1 MEKRWM
7 LVTDN
12 YNGITKRAADMLYAE
27 ISSLVNYVLS
37 AKLLTEITEAEANE
51 YNLIVVGEAT
61 GNDIFEKLM
70 TRESLNIPT
79 FAESYGI
86 YVGEAFTPES
96 QIIAIAGRDSRGVLY
111 GCMDFCNKYLGN
123 VLHRNGDL
131 WDEDFFKFPFARKLN
146 PFKSSSSPSIKTRAI
161 WTWGHVIY
169 DYKNFFLN
177 MARLRLN
184 EVVIWNDYLPLNARD
199 VVEYA
204 HSLGIKLIWG
214 FAWGWGTDCADIL
227 HNLDQN
233 SLKKLKA
240 DVIETYKN
248 EYAYTDCDGIYFQSF
263 TELHTDMVDE
273 KCIAEVVVD
282 LVNEISAELF
292 NISPDLHIQFGL
304 HATSVK
310 NHTDIISRV
319 DKRIHIVWEDC
330 GAFPFNY
337 YPDAVD
343 DFDTTAE
350 LTSKLTKL
358 RGENERFGAVFK
370 GMLKLDWTRFK
381 HFTSSYILGERTNV
395 FTQER
400 LISKNKIWKKIQS
413 DWLKNAEY
421 VRKITELIASGG
433 DEVILQAL
441 IEDAL
446 FERKIMFPAALY
458 AEILWS
464 PNRPI
469 NDMIAEVAGYP
480 CVEFAND

>member
-1 MEKRWM
+1 MNKRWM
-7 LVTDN
+7 LVADK
-12 YNGITKRAADMLYAE
+12 YSGITKRAVDLLYAE
-27 ISSLVNYVLS
+27 IASLVNYVLP
-37 AKLLTEITEAEANE
+37 AKLPVEITEAATNE
-51 YNLIVVGEAT
+51 YNLVVVGKAAK
-61 GNDIFEKLM
+61 NDIFEKLIS
-70 TRESLNIPT
+70 RGSLDVPDS
-79 FAESYGI
+79 AESYGI
-86 YVGEAFTPES
+86 YVGEGFTSES
-96 QIIAIAGRDSRGVLY
+96 RIIAVAGHDESGVLY

-123 VLHRNGDL
+123 ILHRNGDL
-131 WDEDFFKFPFARKLN
+131 WDEDFFKFPFTRELN
-146 PFKSSSSPSIKTRAI
+146 PFKTSSSPAIKTRAV

-169 DYKNFFLN
+169 DYRNFFLN
-177 MARLRLN
+177 MAKLRLN
-184 EVVIWNDYLPLNARD
+184 EAVIWNDCLPINARD

-227 HNLDQN
+227 RSLDQN

-240 DVIETYKN
+240 NVIETYKN
-248 EYAYTDCDGIYFQSF
+248 EYANTNCDGIYFQSF
-263 TELHTDMVDE
+263 TELHTDVIDG

-310 NHTDIISRV
+310 KHTEIIGRV
-319 DKRIHIVWEDC
+319 DERIHIVWEDC
-330 GAFPFNY
+330 GAFPYNY

-343 DFDTTAE
+343 DFEDTAE
-350 LTSKLTKL
+350 LTSKLIKL

-370 GMLKLDWTRFK
+370 GMLKLDWTRFE
-381 HFTSSYILGERTNV
+381 HFTSSYILGERTNA
-395 FTQER
+395 FMQER
-400 LISKNKIWKKIQS
+400 SIAKNKIWKRVQA

-446 FERKIMFPAALY
+446 FEKKIMFPAALY

-464 PNRPI
+464 PQRLI
-469 NDMIAEVAGYP
+469 SDMIAEVSNYP
-480 CVEFAND
+480 CVEFANE